1 MAQKFETKWNF
12 PNCVG
17 AIDGKHVVM
26 QAPPRSGSTFFN
38 YKGSHSIILIAVVK
52 SDYEF
57 TLVDIGEAGRQSDGG
72 VFANGHV
79 GYAMNN
85 DLLGLPAPRRLSPS
99 SNNHFPYVFTG
110 YEAFLLKT
118 YLVKPYPRS
127 SIGIKERVANYRIS
141 RARRVVENAFGIA
154 ASRFRI
160 FRRPIIAKTELVIE
174 ITKAVVMLHNFLMHG
189 RNDESQS
196 KYFPAGYAD
205 KDTAKAVRAGGWRAE
220 EDSLGLIDISK
231 IGSNNYSKDAKQV
244 RDDLFFFHKM
254 VLWHGNLK

>member
-38 YKGSHSIILIAVVK
+38 YKGSNSIVLMAVVN

-85 DLLGLPAPRRLSPS
+85 DFLGLPAPRRLSPG
-99 SNNHFPYVFTG
+99 SNKHFPYVFTG
-110 YEAFLLKT
+110 DEAFLLKHILLSLT
-118 YLVKPYPRS
+118 QDHLL
-127 SIGIKERVANYRIS
+127 
-141 RARRVVENAFGIA
+141 
-154 ASRFRI
+154 ASWSVW
-160 FRRPIIAKTELVIE
+160 PTTESAEPGEL
-174 ITKAVVMLHNFLMHG
+174 LRMH
-189 RNDESQS
+189 
-196 KYFPAGYAD
+196 
-205 KDTAKAVRAGGWRAE
+205 
-220 EDSLGLIDISK
+220 LGLLLHVFEYFEGQS
-231 IGSNNYSKDAKQV
+231 
-244 RDDLFFFHKM
+244 
-254 VLWHGNLK
+254 